1 MNALEKNHIELF
13 ETYPDVMTVQQ
24 VRQALGIG
32 RTAVYRLLE
41 SHEIE
46 CFMIGNAYK
55 IPKPVSLTLSER
67 TAREEPRYDRELTRE
82 KQQILCRPEF
92 QGQQRQA
99 GSEMD
104 FAEPSGERQQA
115 EGGSHA
121 Q

>member
-1 MNALEKNHIELF
+1 MTSIEIQQTELF

-55 IPKPVSLTLSER
+55 IPKTCL
-67 TAREEPRYDRELTRE
+67 
-82 KQQILCRPEF
+82 I
-92 QGQQRQA
+92 
-99 GSEMD
+99 D
-104 FAEPSGERQQA
+104 FVRKNSK
-115 EGGSHA
+115 GGTKV
-121 Q
+121 

>member
-1 MNALEKNHIELF
+1 MTPTEMSRIELF

-55 IPKPVSLTLSER
+55 IPKTCL
-67 TAREEPRYDRELTRE
+67 
-82 KQQILCRPEF
+82 I
-92 QGQQRQA
+92 
-99 GSEMD
+99 D
-104 FAEPSGERQQA
+104 FVQKNS
-115 EGGSHA
+115 EGGTKV
-121 Q
+121 

>member
-1 MNALEKNHIELF
+1 MKSTGISQIELF

-55 IPKPVSLTLSER
+55 IPKTCL
-67 TAREEPRYDRELTRE
+67 
-82 KQQILCRPEF
+82 IEF
-92 QGQQRQA
+92 VQR
-99 GSEMD
+99 S
-104 FAEPSGERQQA
+104 SK
-115 EGGSHA
+115 GGMKK
-121 Q
+121 